1 MGNVAGI
8 DVSKESL
15 DICIEGV
22 EKVRRFRNSV
32 SGYSKIVELLGR
44 NQVTMVTLEAT
55 GGYEKA
61 VFRYIWASQI
71 KVALINPRQSR
82 AFAYSLGRR
91 AKSDLLD
98 AELLM
103 QYGKKV
109 QPEPTEPLSGQ
120 VAKLRELLTRR
131 EQIMKMVVAEKN
143 HAKSAEVSDFTRK
156 SVRVLMK
163 SLRLQIKSV
172 DTLIK
177 EVIESDPELKTKS
190 EKLQELTGVGP
201 VLMSTLL
208 ADMPELGKLERNQA
222 SALVGVAPY
231 DRDSG
236 NTKGKRSIAGGRV
249 RVRCALYMATLAAI
263 RHNPVLKTFYQRLLA
278 NGKPRKV
285 AIVACMR
292 KFIIYIN
299 LVLKHNPNQHFMAVN
314 S

>member
-1 MGNVAGI
+1 METIAGI
-8 DVSKESL
+8 DVSKDYL
-15 DICIEGV
+15 DICIDGV
-22 EKVRRFRNSV
+22 EKAQRFRNSIK
-32 SGYSKIVELLGR
+32 GYIKLAELCEKR
-44 NQVTMVTLEAT
+44 QVGLVTLEAT

-61 VFRYIWASQI
+61 VFRYLWASRI

-109 QPEPTEPLSGQ
+109 QPQPTEPLTEQ
-120 VAKLRELLTRR
+120 VTKLRELLTRR

-143 HAKSAEVSDFTRK
+143 HTKAAEVSEFTRK
-156 SVRVLMK
+156 SVRTLMK
-163 SLRLQIKSV
+163 SLRLQLKAV
-172 DTLIK
+172 DLLIR
-177 EVIESDPELKTKS
+177 EVIESDPELKAKS
-190 EKLQELTGVGP
+190 DKLQELTGVGP
-201 VLMSTLL
+201 VLMTTLL

-222 SALVGVAPY
+222 SALAGVAPF

-236 NTKGKRSIAGGRV
+236 TLKGKRSIAGGRV
-249 RVRCALYMATLAAI
+249 RVRCALYMATLSAI
-263 RHNPVLKTFYQRLLA
+263 RHNPVLKSFYQRLVA
-278 NGKPRKV
+278 KGKPRKV

-299 LVLKHNPNQHFMAVN
+299 FVLKHNPNQHFMAVN